1 MNKRSR
7 YHNLKTF
14 SHIIKKKKLKREM
27 LKRTMIRIREHFRMP
42 LSVAANLAACA
53 EIVSCLTNSVNLSII
68 TLQDGE
74 LVVPDGS

>member
-14 SHIIKKKKLKREM
+14 SHNIKKKLKREM

-42 LSVAANLAACA
+42 LSVASNLAACA
-53 EIVSCLTNSVNLSII
+53 EIVSCLTNFVNLSII

>member
-1 MNKRSR
+1 
-7 YHNLKTF
+7 
-14 SHIIKKKKLKREM
+14 M

>member
-1 MNKRSR
+1 
-7 YHNLKTF
+7 
-14 SHIIKKKKLKREM
+14 
-27 LKRTMIRIREHFRMP
+27 MIRIREHFRMP

-53 EIVSCLTNSVNLSII
+53 EIVSCLTNSNLSII

>member
-14 SHIIKKKKLKREM
+14 SHNIKKKLKREM
-27 LKRTMIRIREHFRMP
+27 LKRTMIRIREHFRMS